1 LLWLIAFLP
10 ICILV
15 DVVHFTRPALGI
27 EVLLLAS
34 VLIAALTDLRW
45 RRIPNWLTV
54 GTLILAFIL
63 NALIAYPNPLEGV
76 WLAAKGFALAFL
88 LNLVMY
94 MLHMTGAGDVK
105 LMAAIGALVGC
116 SNFLGI
122 FLLNALIGGILGI
135 LLVAIKGR
143 ARQTLW
149 NVGYMVSEIVQW
161 RAPYLTREQLDV
173 NSPKALTLPRA
184 VPICL
189 GVLVFL
195 TAARLWAPA

>member
-1 LLWLIAFLP
+1 M
-10 ICILV
+10 
-15 DVVHFTRPALGI
+15 HFTRPAVGI
-27 EVLLLAS
+27 EVMLLAA
-34 VLIAALTDLRW
+34 VLAAAVTDLRW

-54 GTLILAFIL
+54 GTLVLGFVL
-63 NALIAYPNPLEGV
+63 NGLITYPAPTEGLWV
-76 WLAAKGFALAFL
+76 ATKGFALAFG
-88 LNLVMY
+88 LNLAMY
-94 MLHMTGAGDVK
+94 TLRMTGGGDVK
-105 LMAAIGALVGC
+105 LMAGIGALVGA

-122 FLLNALIGGILGI
+122 FLLNALIGGVLAL
-135 LLVAIKGR
+135 LLVAVRGR

-149 NVGYMVSEIVQW
+149 NVGYMVSELMKW

-195 TAARLWAPA
+195 AMARVWAPA

>member
-1 LLWLIAFLP
+1 MPVIQ
-10 ICILV
+10 
-15 DVVHFTRPALGI
+15 FTRPAAGI
-27 EVLLLAS
+27 EVMLLAA
-34 VLIAALTDLRW
+34 VLVAALTDLRW

-54 GTLILAFIL
+54 STLVLGFGL
-63 NALIAYPNPLEGV
+63 NALITYPSPMDGV
-76 WLAAKGFALAFL
+76 WLAAKGFGLAFG

-94 MLHMTGAGDVK
+94 ILRMTGAGDVK

-116 SNFLGI
+116 SNFVGI
-122 FLLNALIGGILGI
+122 FLLNAFIGGVLA
-135 LLVAIKGR
+135 LLLIAVKGR

-149 NVGYMVSEIVQW
+149 NVGYMVSELMRW

-195 TAARLWAPA
+195 AMARLWAPA